1 MTCNRSRPGS
11 PWSLL
16 TPDTPR
22 TGTGGR
28 DSPWGRVST
37 PTPRGPIRS
46 TSIDAPPQD
55 SLSTRWASSRSL
67 SDSGQGLPRSGR
79 SSPWRDSEFSQIGKS
94 GSPVRS
100 PEGTGTLLESKS
112 LRSSRESVTDSK
124 SLRGSRES
132 LFRPQTSTPRSEFM
146 ITHRGRSPFRG
157 QGSGAASPWKAHD
170 RSMPRPGTVSSQR
183 SRFEGP
189 VKGQVNSDG
198 SNVDVNNVH
207 SEKDTVSKAGQDTES
222 KGQGVDSQ
230 SKEQEVV
237 KRSWPD
243 TSTRG
248 QATVAPWRA
257 HLILVSQRGQGRP
270 SSWRGQSP
278 SRQTDPKGQ
287 DHVPVILEKSNS
299 QGPSRSSSPWRG
311 HSGNMTQTEQKVQG
325 RPSSPSR
332 GSSDPTSHTGQ
343 SDQKGVVRPSSLLLD
358 LSSLGSRPSSPVR
371 GHSPSS
377 SIPEGHTSSPW
388 RGQSPS
394 RGSVNIEPRKGHS
407 RSSSPMR
414 GHSPSGLTQEGH
426 KGHEV
431 NHSRPS
437 SPWRGQSPSGTMFQL
452 EIQRKKSASP
462 FRTHE
467 NGPVKAD
474 PQILGHE
481 FKGQK
486 RSGSPG
492 VSKMQDTGNKRR
504 IAMSYRQRT
513 GHESPSNAVS
523 PAETTERGQENSSQN
538 VSESPFR
545 SRGPLQS
552 SFDMPGQKRLASPQR
567 SQDHPIPPKTRSDS
581 HHSSHNLQSSET
593 DSRLDTYRSEM
604 DVDIA
609 GTRIGEKSST
619 LDVETPSSVSGEH
632 VSRSRIPQSASSYGQ
647 NIPTT
652 GQDVNTRYSP
662 RSRNGQE
669 SPISVIASS
678 NHVSRTGQEVSGRYT
693 PRSRSGQNSPR
704 SVIVSGKDVPRKG
717 QEESGQYTPRS
728 RSVQNS
734 PRSVIVS
741 GKDVGR
747 ELTEQGQYV
756 PRSRSGQNSPRSQIP
771 RSMSAR
777 SDSVDHNKTE
787 QATSPGVKIPSKDG
801 TESSNESTK
810 MDNDSVVQEPV
821 IMGRETTRSTHPSGL
836 ARQLSSG
843 SRSRSSWSGIPQF
856 AWGSPKLEPNVSIL
870 RTSSFLQRARELQE
884 LERNRLGIQDDTIL
898 PKDTTNSATV
908 KSRQRRIESFHGTR
922 RVKNSSSGSSTSS
935 NSVHSSPHNN
945 NKHHSPQQ
953 QSPQQRQQSPQYCSP
968 QQQIPVQ
975 SLQVNPQGQLED
987 NVNHDVKGDISE
999 QDMESATAAKLKGWA
1014 TVEDLTQKHQR
1025 QLLLQQQ
1032 QQLQGQQVTTSVAP
1046 SNNVTLNQV
1055 QGHNQYPSGH
1065 LSPAMSSPSLNMA
1078 DHWKGGYGQGSPSS
1092 NSHIVPTSSQAMT
1105 KQGMDIHE
1113 GYATTSTP
1121 RSPTNS
1127 TNYMP
1132 KFPNRPTNL
1141 NYTNTSGGYGDHYNK
1156 GSYSYNNSRPSPH
1169 KPQHG
1174 SSMYTNDDSSLKTP
1188 ESSSSSR
1195 KYERRSLPPQLNEYQ
1210 NLKELRTNSHSYG
1223 MLPPK
1228 EEEGDTPHSKQIES
1242 HSPSSPP
1249 PPPRRDMSSLKYVQ
1263 ASSKNHEK
1271 YPSWPVTHPNLDIEA
1286 GEAITSQVGAW
1297 PVRDI
1302 PHGSEVSTGDT
1313 YKPQLKP
1320 VNEGAN
1326 DSDRKN
1332 GEDNKRN
1339 QSDPGFNKPNSFKGL
1354 SIKRPTPQEIQQSW
1368 NQNQKIN
1375 AKQSNKSVENFF
1387 LNNSPGYP
1395 KPLLDQDGNRI
1406 GDAKYSIPSPPERD
1420 NPVPDT
1426 KLLQEK
1432 LASMMAPSSE
1442 SSGLHPRVGT
1452 YLTFDPTRVSD
1463 SMQENKD
1470 TKGKGFYTSAGGHP
1484 TSHSQSASSVQTRVD
1499 SSTSPLQSP
1508 MESKHSPFSASP
1520 AVSESKDRPSENLQ
1534 QMSTPRGVIVK
1545 HMLYYNT
1552 GTQTDTNSQ
1561 GSRTS
1566 VHVTSQI
1573 QDKDTVVQEKSI
1585 QAHLSEKDT
1594 RIESG
1599 RNLSASNFGTKYV
1612 QGLNEDTKESRSSSE
1627 SKDNYSEDDPQNYA
1641 PMIRKLSQEYMSGR
1655 MQVNDKRLSGDS
1667 GVSTV
1672 SATSPGSDMPPHS
1685 FGQFPGMR
1693 EAESYNSIV
1702 IHPNE
1707 TSHPFG
1713 KDYQDME
1720 HEGQG
1725 RIDSSK
1731 MELDRRVF
1739 SPSDSRVGGHKG
1751 RYSMDPSFSQK
1762 ILPNKKSIQDTRYSS
1777 DANLQTTYA
1786 NQRMHSMSMSSLAP
1800 KHSKADSISEG
1811 QYLRPTHRSSN
1822 SSSSSRHGSD
1832 ARSSSSSYHGSLNS
1846 PIGPTMQGHG
1856 QHRGSQ
1862 QESDSVFVDPEV
1874 ASSPNV
1880 KQLEMNSPITS
1891 QVPDSGSTPVRRSI
1905 GRNTSMKL
1913 AYGTYDE
1920 ASRKYEDAGQ
1930 KSSGRQIAHGKSRSY
1945 SGDYMPMNNNSN
1957 RASLGQIREDS
1968 SEGRWADVVNKSRS
1982 LHHNTTSSVSEES
1995 NYANIDP
2002 LKMEKN
2008 INPEL
2013 IERSNLKRTSSEQI
2027 RPLSGHGFDEIRPP
2041 LPNRD
2046 SRSSYHSAMK
2056 HSKSETWQKPVQS
2069 PTQSQS
2075 DLNNFQSPS
2084 SSQKDLNRE
2093 PDTEV
2098 KSIVDSN
2105 TISATTPSVSQSQL
2119 DLNRRSDNEKQ
2130 KQRNAVQEFM
2140 DRKIRNRPSDSDD
2153 TSAPEESIAGNSS
2166 PQDRSSSKL
2175 TPTESFK
2182 EKYAR
2187 RKESLRRSRSISSRE
2202 SSDYVHMSRPSQ
2214 PHPQTE
2220 WSKIRSQAQ
2229 DGSKRPHSISSDI
2242 SLVDP
2247 YAVTPITEASKQQDM
2262 DMEAHKRSKSDSTDI
2277 GTQQDLSQQGRDD
2290 SANVPASSSGGS
2302 LSSSNL
2308 DYANVGYRR
2317 PPPPPPVED
2326 DKPPALPPRNYRHNS
2341 TSQLETS
2348 SHGSRTSGYMEP
2360 LQRGAS
2366 DIQARKPREN
2376 SPENYAEQLRK
2387 QYRRLSEQQNLKPT
2401 AMSVVSSRPITHCS
2415 QSQKRSSLEPQEAT
2429 PPTTGSSLASLIGG
2443 IPPHQMTYA
2452 STSNHVLTSQ
2462 ASSPN
2467 YMMTSSHASPVQ
2479 QSSPRSSVSH
2489 ISTPVSLPLHVTPPK
2504 DNPNIPQTAS
2514 SQNYSPPM
2522 QLCSPELPP
2531 PPTPIKNPEDLAAI
2545 QNLDLPA
2552 PPPEVLAPSGESSLE
2567 DDRCADD
2574 SYGSH
2579 KTRSARQV
2587 GVYSR
2592 SKSTTLLN
2600 VNENNNYKQQI
2611 QKPPRRHLNNQGW
2624 KSENAINIS
2633 PLDLDN
2639 NVTETEFVA
2648 AESTVTP
2655 TINSRPLGN
2664 SQSSSSIMAP
2674 RAFMT
2679 SDHSHHSE
2687 VASSEKEDADS
2698 PSVKDRIFRF
2708 EKKPSNSSGDNKA
2721 RRTASSVNNLKK
2733 SFEDRHKPSE
2743 PGMDS
2748 PRQGNQYSSRYR
2760 RPARDHQSSGS
2771 DKSEQSLPFTVEKK
2785 RMNYLGQY
2793 GVQGNGFSHQSELTH
2808 QRGSAERGD
2817 DSVGAL
2823 QRNGDSSENVHR
2835 QDVSSY
2841 NQSTPDR
2848 VSYSRPDRPDI
2859 SPNSRLEGSPHLSDR
2874 YNSDPTPPKVPERI
2888 PLSHRPVPQPEA
2900 PSPVDRSTRSFGHHQ
2915 SNSSSSDLSE
2925 GHDTPLSINH
2935 GRQPSQEELECNEKV
2950 QEFARQVK
2958 DKDKKL
2964 SEMLNQDDLGRMKFM
2979 SGIVPPADTPRKHS
2993 SGHSPQT
3000 SKLSTGSNEDAKV
3013 STPNGI
3019 QDNTADQNS
3028 YGRPKEKGS
3037 PPSTYWVSPSKAQIE
3052 IDIRNSEE
3060 LGKKMTEEIIDPESL
3075 LRTKEELVSSIVK
3088 KMEKLKDEKSDL
3100 QVEIKE
3106 VDTVGKKVSET
3117 VEQKCKSQ
3125 KEKDK
3130 FQSFL
3135 REMDH
3140 IIRLLLKMS
3149 GLLAR
3154 AENALQSLPDDCD
3167 VHQKDIATQKRDR
3180 YKAQHEEAQK
3190 LKQDIDQRSTL
3201 ILEILRES
3209 LSDQELEDYQYYI
3222 QMKSQLTVEHQN
3234 LEDKITLGQEQI
3246 QALRRSI
3253 PDKRH

>member
-1 MTCNRSRPGS
+1 MTSNRSRSGS
-11 PWSLL
+11 PWSPL
-16 TPDTPR
+16 TPDTPKA
-22 TGTGGR
+22 GGWE
-28 DSPWGRVST
+28 SPWGRVST
-37 PTPRGPIRS
+37 PTPRGPVRS
-46 TSIDAPPQD
+46 SSVDAPAQD

-79 SSPWRDSEFSQIGKS
+79 SSPWRDSELSHVGKS

-100 PEGTGTLLESKS
+100 PEGTGTLFDNKS
-112 LRSSRESVTDSK
+112 LRGSRESVTDSK

-157 QGSGAASPWKAHD
+157 PGSGAASPWMARD
-170 RSMPRPGTVSSQR
+170 RGMPRPGIVSSQR

-189 VKGQVNSDG
+189 VKGKVDSDK
-198 SNVDVNNVH
+198 SDVEANKENLQK
-207 SEKDTVSKAGQDTES
+207 EKDGVPKAGQDLSSNEQVVGSPS
-222 KGQGVDSQ
+222 KD
-230 SKEQEVV
+230 QEEVR
-237 KRSWPD
+237 KSWPD
-243 TSTRG
+243 ASTRG

-257 HLILVSQRGQGRP
+257 NSILVSQKGQGRP

-278 SRQTDPKGQ
+278 SHQTDKKDQ
-287 DHVPVILEKSNS
+287 DHVPVIIEKSNS

-311 HSGNMTQTEQKVQG
+311 NSPSGSVIQTDKKVRSG
-325 RPSSPSR
+325 SEPSSQ
-332 GSSDPTSHTGQ
+332 TGQ
-343 SDQKGVVRPSSLLLD
+343 LDEKGQSALRPSSLLLD
-358 LSSLGSRPSSPVR
+358 QYSSRGSRTSSPMR

-377 SIPEGHTSSPW
+377 SGPEGRASSPW

-394 RGSVNIEPRKGHS
+394 RGNIKSELRKHGHS
-407 RSSSPMR
+407 RPSSPMR
-414 GHSPSGLTQEGH
+414 GPSPSSQDSH
-426 KGHEV
+426 KGHEG
-431 NHSRPS
+431 SQGRPS
-437 SPWRGQSPSGTMFQL
+437 SPWRGHSPTGIMFQL
-452 EIQRKKSASP
+452 EIQRRKSVSP
-462 FRTHE
+462 FRSHE

-474 PQILGHE
+474 AQLIGHE
-481 FKGQK
+481 VKGQK

-492 VSKMQDTGNKRR
+492 FTKLHDTGNKKRM
-504 IAMSYRQRT
+504 ASPYTQRT
-513 GHESPSNAVS
+513 EHDSPHNNVS
-523 PAETTERGQENSSQN
+523 PTEMTDSPLKGQQGM
-538 VSESPFR
+538 SPNIKM
-545 SRGPLQS
+545 GVDTAGQQS
-552 SFDMPGQKRLASPQR
+552 S
-567 SQDHPIPPKTRSDS
+567 IP
-581 HHSSHNLQSSET
+581 
-593 DSRLDTYRSEM
+593 M
-604 DVDIA
+604 
-609 GTRIGEKSST
+609 
-619 LDVETPSSVSGEH
+619 DVETPISG
-632 VSRSRIPQSASSYGQ
+632 SRHSNSKSKIPQSSSSNGQ
-647 NIPTT
+647 RVVKHSN
-652 GQDVNTRYSP
+652 GQRVVKQYSP
-662 RSRNGQE
+662 RSRSG
-669 SPISVIASS
+669 SPRTVIASS
-678 NHVSRTGQEVSGRYT
+678 KDVSRSGQDMSGRYT
-693 PRSRSGQNSPR
+693 PRSRSGQKSPR
-704 SVIVSGKDVPRKG
+704 SVITGDKDKAG
-717 QEESGQYTPRS
+717 QNNDGYTSRS
-728 RSVQNS
+728 RTGRES
-734 PRSVIVS
+734 PRSVIAS
-741 GKDVGR
+741 GKDVNR
-747 ELTEQGQYV
+747 TRQG
-756 PRSRSGQNSPRSQIP
+756 RSGEESTPRPGIGGSYLESRIP
-771 RSMSAR
+771 RSMSSGAIDQP
-777 SDSVDHNKTE
+777 DSVESTLIGQE
-787 QATSPGVKIPSKDG
+787 TSPELKSPCKDDSRSQL
-801 TESSNESTK
+801 ESPVGGHN
-810 MDNDSVVQEPV
+810 SVIQEPV
-821 IMGRETTRSTHPSGL
+821 IMGRETPRSAHPSGL
-836 ARQLSSG
+836 ARQLSAG

-884 LERNRLGIQDDTIL
+884 LERNRQGTQDDTIL
-898 PKDTTNSATV
+898 PKDTNNSASV

-922 RVKNSSSGSSTSS
+922 RLKNNSSSSSTSS
-935 NSVHSSPHNN
+935 NSVHSSPHDN
-945 NKHHSPQQ
+945 NKQQSAQQ
-953 QSPQQRQQSPQYCSP
+953 QSPQQPQSPHYSIPHQQSPVSNQNLP
-968 QQQIPVQ
+968 GNQQGQ
-975 SLQVNPQGQLED
+975 SLS
-987 NVNHDVKGDISE
+987 NVNQNVKGDNSE

-1032 QQLQGQQVTTSVAP
+1032 QLQGQQVTTSVAP
-1046 SNNVTLNQV
+1046 SNNVNQV
-1055 QGHNQYPSGH
+1055 FQGHNQYPSGH
-1065 LSPAMSSPSLNMA
+1065 LSPAMSSPSINTG
-1078 DHWKGGYGQGSPSS
+1078 DHWKGGYGHGTPSS
-1092 NSHIVPTSSQAMT
+1092 NSHVVPSSSPAMT
-1105 KQGMDIHE
+1105 KQGVDLNE

-1141 NYTNTSGGYGDHYNK
+1141 TYTKSSSGYGDHLNK
-1156 GSYSYNNSRPSPH
+1156 GSYSYNSRPSPH
-1169 KPQHG
+1169 QPQHG
-1174 SSMYTNDDSSLKTP
+1174 SSMYINDDISVIKTP
-1188 ESSSSSR
+1188 VSSSK
-1195 KYERRSLPPQLNEYQ
+1195 KYERRSLPPQLNDYQ
-1210 NLKELRTNSHSYG
+1210 NLKDLRTNSHSYG
-1223 MLPPK
+1223 MLPHK
-1228 EEEGDTPHSKQIES
+1228 EEEEGNNPLSKQPDG

-1271 YPSWPVTHPNLDIEA
+1271 YPSWPVTHPNMDMEA

-1297 PVRDI
+1297 PVRDK
-1302 PHGSEVSTGDT
+1302 PHGGDSSTADGQS
-1313 YKPQLKP
+1313 YQPQLKP

-1354 SIKRPTPQEIQQSW
+1354 SVKRPTPQEIQQSW

-1375 AKQSNKSVENFF
+1375 TKQNNKSVDNFF

-1420 NPVPDT
+1420 NPAPDT

-1432 LASMMAPSSE
+1432 LATMMAPHSE
-1442 SSGLHPRVGT
+1442 SSGLHPRSGK
-1452 YLTFDPTRVSD
+1452 YLNFDPSRVTD
-1463 SMQENKD
+1463 SVHESKD
-1470 TKGKGFYTSAGGHP
+1470 TKSKGFRPSSTGHTTSQ
-1484 TSHSQSASSVQTRVD
+1484 SQSASSVSRVD

-1508 MESKHSPFSASP
+1508 MESNYPSFSSPS
-1520 AVSESKDRPSENLQ
+1520 VSESKDRPSENLQ
-1534 QMSTPRGVIVK
+1534 QVSSPRGVIVK

-1561 GSRTS
+1561 GSRTN
-1566 VHVTSQI
+1566 VHVTSKI
-1573 QDKDTVVQEKSI
+1573 QDKDTVLQEKSI
-1585 QAHLSEKDT
+1585 QAHLSDKDT
-1594 RIESG
+1594 RNETNRSA
-1599 RNLSASNFGTKYV
+1599 ASNFGTKYM
-1612 QGLNEDTKESRSSSE
+1612 QGLKEDTKKGRNSSE
-1627 SKDNYSEDDPQNYA
+1627 SKDNFSEEDSQNYA

-1655 MQVNDKRLSGDS
+1655 MQGGDKRLSGDS
-1667 GVSTV
+1667 GVFTV
-1672 SATSPGSDMPPHS
+1672 SATSPGSDIPPHS
-1685 FGQFPGMR
+1685 FGQFLGMR

-1713 KDYQDME
+1713 KDYQDSE

-1731 MELDRRVF
+1731 MELDRRLF
-1739 SPSDSRVGGHKG
+1739 NPSDSRVGGHKG
-1751 RYSMDPSFSQK
+1751 RYSMDSSFSQK
-1762 ILPNKKSIQDTRYSS
+1762 ILPNKKSLQDTRYSS
-1777 DANLQTTYA
+1777 DANLQSTYA

-1800 KHSKADSISEG
+1800 KHSKADSVSEG

-1822 SSSSSRHGSD
+1822 SSSSSSRHGSET
-1832 ARSSSSSYHGSLNS
+1832 RSSASSYHGSLNS
-1846 PIGPTMQGHG
+1846 PGVQMLQGQG
-1856 QHRGSQ
+1856 QHRTSQ
-1862 QESDSVFVDPEV
+1862 QDSDSVFLDPDV
-1874 ASSPNV
+1874 TTSPNFKQSDVSSPN
-1880 KQLEMNSPITS
+1880 MS
-1891 QVPDSGSTPVRRSI
+1891 QMSDSGSAPSRRSI

-1920 ASRKYEDAGQ
+1920 ASRKFEEPGQ
-1930 KSSGRQIAHGKSRSY
+1930 KSSGRQIVHGKSRSY
-1945 SGDYMPMNNNSN
+1945 SGDYMQMNNNQN
-1957 RASLGQIREDS
+1957 RPSLGQIREDS
-1968 SEGRWADVVNKSRS
+1968 SEGRWADVVSKSRS
-1982 LHHNTTSSVSEES
+1982 LHLNTTSSVSEES

-2008 INPEL
+2008 LNPEL
-2013 IERSNLKRTSSEQI
+2013 IERSNLKRTTSEQI

-2046 SRSSYHSAMK
+2046 SHPGYHSAMK
-2056 HSKSETWQKPVQS
+2056 HSKSDTWQKPVQS

-2075 DLNNFQSPS
+2075 DLNSQNFQSPS
-2084 SSQKDLNRE
+2084 TSQMDLNPE
-2093 PDTEV
+2093 SDTEV
-2098 KSIVDSN
+2098 KKIVDSH
-2105 TISATTPSVSQSQL
+2105 TSSAISSSVSQSQI
-2119 DLNRRSDNEKQ
+2119 DMNRRSDSYINEKQ
-2130 KQRNAVQEFM
+2130 KQRNAVQDFM
-2140 DRKIRNRPSDSDD
+2140 ERKTGKRLSDSDD
-2153 TSAPEESIAGNSS
+2153 TPATTPEEPKIAHSS
-2166 PQDRSSSKL
+2166 SQDRSSPKL
-2175 TPTESFK
+2175 TPTQSFR

-2187 RKESLRRSRSISSRE
+2187 RQESLRRSRSITSRD

-2247 YAVTPITEASKQQDM
+2247 YAVTPITEASKQQDI
-2262 DMEAHKRSKSDSTDI
+2262 DMEAHKRSKSDSTDV
-2277 GTQQDLSQQGRDD
+2277 GTTQDLSQQRGED
-2290 SANVPASSSGGS
+2290 STNAPTSRRYMYRQTRCPPPSHYRTGGS
-2302 LSSSNL
+2302 LSGSSL

-2326 DKPPALPPRNYRHNS
+2326 DKPPALPPRNYRHAS
-2341 TSQLETS
+2341 TGQLENTS
-2348 SHGSRTSGYMEP
+2348 HASRTSGYLEP
-2360 LQRGAS
+2360 VQRGAPE
-2366 DIQARKPREN
+2366 IQTRKPRES
-2376 SPENYAEQLRK
+2376 SPDSYAQQLRI
-2387 QYRRLSEQQNLKPT
+2387 QYRRFSEQQNLKPT
-2401 AMSVVSSRPITHCS
+2401 TMSVVSSRPVTHCS

-2429 PPTTGSSLASLIGG
+2429 SPTTGSSLTSSVGS

-2452 STSNHVLTSQ
+2452 STTNHILTSQ

-2467 YMMTSSHASPVQ
+2467 QTMTSSHASPLQ

-2489 ISTPVSLPLHVTPPK
+2489 ISTPVSLALHVTPPK
-2504 DNPNIPQTAS
+2504 DNSNVPKNA

-2531 PPTPIKNPEDLAAI
+2531 PPTPVKNPEELAAI
-2545 QNLDLPA
+2545 HDLDLPA
-2552 PPPEVLAPSGESSLE
+2552 PPPEVMSPSGESSLE
-2567 DDRCADD
+2567 GDDRCADD

-2592 SKSTTLLN
+2592 SKSTTLLT
-2600 VNENNNYKQQI
+2600 ENNNYKQQI

-2624 KSENAINIS
+2624 KSENAINIP

-2639 NVTETEFVA
+2639 NVTESEFVT
-2648 AESTVTP
+2648 AESAVTP

-2664 SQSSSSIMAP
+2664 SQSSSTIMAP
-2674 RAFMT
+2674 RTFMT
-2679 SDHSHHSE
+2679 SDHSRQPA
-2687 VASSEKEDADS
+2687 VSSEKEDTES

-2708 EKKPSNSSGDNKA
+2708 EKTPSNNSGENKA
-2721 RRTASSVNNLKK
+2721 RRSASSVNNLKK
-2733 SFEDRHKPSE
+2733 SFEDRTKPSE
-2743 PGMDS
+2743 LGTDS
-2748 PRQGNQYSSRYR
+2748 PRQGNQYSSKYRSRYDGKQEVTNQASR
-2760 RPARDHQSSGS
+2760 SSREHHSSGS
-2771 DKSEQSLPFTVEKK
+2771 DKSDYSVPFSVEKK
-2785 RMNYLGQY
+2785 RMNCLGQY
-2793 GVQGNGFSHQSELTH
+2793 GLQGNGYSHQSDQPH
-2808 QRGSAERGD
+2808 RKGSAERGD

-2823 QRNGDSSENVHR
+2823 QRNSDSSENVHR

-2841 NQSTPDR
+2841 NQITPDR
-2848 VSYSRPDRPDI
+2848 VSYNRPERPDI
-2859 SPNSRLEGSPHLSDR
+2859 SPNSRLESSPHLSDR
-2874 YNSDPTPPKVPERI
+2874 YNNESTPPKVPERI
-2888 PLSHRPVPQPEA
+2888 PISHRPVPQPEA
-2900 PSPVDRSTRSFGHHQ
+2900 PSPINRETQSYGHHK
-2915 SNSSSSDLSE
+2915 SSSSSSDLSE
-2925 GHDTPLSINH
+2925 GHNTPLSVNH

-2950 QEFARQVK
+2950 QEFARQLK

-2979 SGIVPPADTPRKHS
+2979 SGIVPPAETPRKHS

-3000 SKLSTGSNEDAKV
+3000 SKLSTGSNEDSKV

-3019 QDNTADQNS
+3019 QDNTTDENS

-3060 LGKKMTEEIIDPESL
+3060 LGKKMTEDIVDPESL

-3088 KMEKLKDEKSDL
+3088 KMDKLKDEKSDL
-3100 QVEIKE
+3100 QIEIKE
-3106 VDTVGKKVSET
+3106 VDSVGKMVSET

-3140 IIRLLLKMS
+3140 IIRLLLKVS

-3154 AENALQSLPDDCD
+3154 AENALQSLPEDCD

-3190 LKQDIDQRSTL
+3190 LKQDIDQRSTQ
-3201 ILEILRES
+3201 IFGILRES

-3222 QMKSQLTVEHQN
+3222 KMKSRLTVEHQN